1 MYEISQVV
9 TQHSWKKRPILNHM
23 INMESHDWNFT
34 NYANESASY
43 YCPGVSPNNLYG
55 VQEFTDLMLNPV
67 IKGHDILP
75 PDVLDTLDFS
85 NIDPFIDSIK
95 TNWQEVLK
103 QNSALM
109 AMVVFGLLVAVL
121 LPISGIIACVT
132 YCCCGCSKKGGTK
145 QKTDSLCFC
154 IEGFVYFLL
163 LVLGWLG
170 VAWLVV
176 SDLAMQKGID
186 QLPERFDG

>member
-1 MYEISQVV
+1 
-9 TQHSWKKRPILNHM
+9 
-23 INMESHDWNFT
+23 MESYDWNFT
-34 NYANESASY
+34 NFANESASY
-43 YCPGVSPNNLYG
+43 YCSEVTPNNLYG

-67 IKGHDILP
+67 INDHDILP
-75 PDVLDTLDFS
+75 KEILDTLDFS
-85 NIDPFIDSIK
+85 DLDPFIQSIR
-95 TNWQEVLK
+95 TNWQDVLK

-109 AMVVFGLLVAVL
+109 AMFVFGLLVAIL
-121 LPISGIIACVT
+121 LPLSGIIACVT

-145 QKTDSLCFC
+145 QKSDSLCFC

-176 SDLAMQKGID
+176 SDLAMQEGIA